1 MFKLLMHQN
10 ADALE
15 LRSEWVSIELKD
27 FGINNNIYLLFI
39 SQDCPDLPFIF
50 ILLYNA
56 WILLHKTINEELE
69 ESNGAIQYFFF
80 KKIISVLN
88 KAL

>member
-1 MFKLLMHQN
+1 MFKLLMHQIL
-10 ADALE
+10 LE
-15 LRSEWVSIELKD
+15 FRSEWGSIELKD